1 MATTTRLRASTVAIL
16 LAAILFVALN
26 VVAAQTLRGA
36 RLDLTADG
44 LYTLSQGTKN
54 LLGNLKEPIVLRFFY
69 SRKLSERVPGLRIY
83 GQRVQEMLEE
93 YVGRSR
99 GMIRLEIID
108 PVPFSED
115 EDRAVQAGIQG
126 IPIDRASG
134 EMTYFGLVGVNTTDL
149 EAVIP
154 FFPEDRERFLEYD
167 LTKLIHTLTAPKKP
181 VLGLVGDLPLEYGPG
196 GVMAAMRGQAKPY
209 GVMEQLRESFD
220 VRSLRLDDKPVDDD
234 IEVLLVAHPKDLTP
248 RGRYEV
254 DQFLLRRGRAIIY
267 VDPWAENLAMMPGP
281 TGRPDPTAAH
291 DSDLPESFRAWGLEL
306 AKDKFVADPDRAL
319 QVNFGARQVPYPAWQ
334 NLDKSAYN
342 RDDVLTGDLG
352 GMTVA
357 TPGAIE
363 IKPVDGVTVL
373 PLVTSSKNAR
383 LVPVAD
389 VRMRPDPAKLAATLA
404 SGAGG
409 ERYNLAVRVTGKL
422 KTGFPDGPP
431 KSKEQPKEPEK
442 KEEGK
447 KDEKKPTPFKPH
459 LAESRAPASIVVVAD
474 TDMLDDAFWLQEQ
487 DMFGRRVQVP
497 FAANAEFLINAVDNL
512 AGSNDLIGLRGRAGV
527 RRPFTLIE
535 DLKRDAAR
543 KFLARQQELEKSLA
557 DTQKKL
563 SEMQSR
569 QTGKGQA
576 AALLLS
582 AEEQSAI
589 AGFQAEMLR
598 IRKELRAVQHNLNR
612 EIESLTGALKA
623 IDIGL
628 VPLAVA
634 VLALILAAW
643 RRRRR
648 TVGVIRD

>member
-1 MATTTRLRASTVAIL
+1 MASAMTRIRASTVAIL

-26 VVAAQTLRGA
+26 VVAGHALRGM
-36 RLDLTADG
+36 RVDLTADG

-54 LLGNLKEPIVLRFFY
+54 LLGNLKEPITLRFFY

-99 GMIRLEIID
+99 GMIKLEIID

-134 EMTYFGLVGVNTTDL
+134 ELTYFGLVGVNTTDL

-167 LTKLIHTLTAPKKP
+167 LTKLIHTLTAAKKP

-248 RGRYEV
+248 RGRYEL

-281 TGRPDPTAAH
+281 MGRPDPTAAH
-291 DSDLPESFRAWGLEL
+291 NSDLPELFKAWGLEL
-306 AKDKFVADPDRAL
+306 AKDNFVADPERAL
-319 QVNFGARQVPYPAWQ
+319 QVNFEARRVPYPAWQ

-342 RDDVLTGDLG
+342 RNDILTGDLG
-352 GMTVA
+352 GMTIA
-357 TPGAIE
+357 TPGAL
-363 IKPVDGVTVL
+363 KTVAAVDGVTVT
-373 PLVTSSKNAR
+373 PLIRSSKGAR
-383 LVPVAD
+383 LVPISD

-404 SGAGG
+404 SGTGG
-409 ERYNLAVRVTGKL
+409 EQYNLAVRVTGTL
-422 KTGFPDGPP
+422 KTAFPDGPP
-431 KSKEQPKEPEK
+431 KAPEK
-442 KEEGK
+442 KEDGK
-447 KDEKKPTPFKPH
+447 KDEPKSTPSKPH
-459 LAESRAPASIVVVAD
+459 LVQSQTPASIVVVAD
-474 TDMLDDAFWLQEQ
+474 TDMLDDSFWLQEQ
-487 DMFGRRVQVP
+487 EMFGRRVQVP
-497 FAANAEFLINAVDNL
+497 FAANAEFLVNAVDNL

-535 DLKRDAAR
+535 DLKRVAAQ

-563 SEMQSR
+563 SDLQSK
-569 QTGKGQA
+569 QAGKGA
-576 AALLLS
+576 AAAQLLS

-589 AGFQAEMLR
+589 AGFQNEMLR

-612 EIESLTGALKA
+612 DIESLTAVLKA
-623 IDIGL
+623 INIGL

-634 VLALILAAW
+634 VLALVLAAW

-648 TVGVIRD
+648 TVGVVRD